1 VFYKLILQK
10 YYFRIINSYRK
21 LLNINKSKK
30 MLENSLIESLFV
42 EGFDDNKINLMDKG
56 KAILLIVYNNQCV
69 GPNRRAIPLAYYL
82 RQ

>member
-1 VFYKLILQK
+1 
-10 YYFRIINSYRK
+10 
-21 LLNINKSKK
+21 